1 MNRIE
6 QARAAL
12 ALVECSPEV
21 RAALEAILAL
31 SEDAHGKATRAEAA
45 AEKIND
51 NVHMWVE
58 SVETQLDGLRRDLW
72 T

>member
-6 QARAAL
+6 AARAAL

-21 RAALEAILAL
+21 RAALDAILAL

>member
-1 MNRIE
+1 MTRIE
-6 QARAAL
+6 AARAAL
-12 ALVECSPEV
+12 ALVECPV
-21 RAALEAILAL
+21 TRAALDAILSV
-31 SEDAHGKATRAEAA
+31 SEDAHGKATHAEAA
-45 AEKIND
+45 ADKIND